1 MVFRFIYNDTLPE
14 EICNLLHLDETKGE
28 LLFDLPSGLRGSIF
42 FEKGNIIHSEIGEL
56 FGLDAVYELLLKTA
70 GTLQFFPN
78 RESTGHTIEIKTKE
92 ILATCEERR
101 QELENI
107 KQRLPSLDTILERTV
122 TPTDKETS
130 IDLTLDEWRLL
141 SLVSGHRD
149 IKAILEESD
158 FGEYRTYKIILHLL
172 KNNFLLNPR
181 EIADFISQKTKSLNL
196 MLNEFGAK
204 GVGTKIWLGIFQKQL
219 DKLTQ
224 KYTFAKSVTLTE
236 QNIINIPE
244 KVDKTISPN
253 EIKLVLENLENYLF
267 QKAKIEYG
275 PRLATYKYEH
285 ALKVLSE

>member
-1 MVFRFIYNDTLPE
+1 
-14 EICNLLHLDETKGE
+14 
-28 LLFDLPSGLRGSIF
+28 
-42 FEKGNIIHSEIGEL
+42 
-56 FGLDAVYELLLKTA
+56 
-70 GTLQFFPN
+70 
-78 RESTGHTIEIKTKE
+78 
-92 ILATCEERR
+92 
-101 QELENI
+101 
-107 KQRLPSLDTILERTV
+107 
-122 TPTDKETS
+122 
-130 IDLTLDEWRLL
+130 
-141 SLVSGHRD
+141 
-149 IKAILEESD
+149 
-158 FGEYRTYKIILHLL
+158 
-172 KNNFLLNPR
+172 
-181 EIADFISQKTKSLNL
+181 